1 MSVVQHVDDLLRELL
16 HQGPLEGT
24 RIPVTFETPGP
35 QWAAHRDSP
44 CVNIFLHTLEEDAT
58 RSQSGDIG
66 IVDEDGAVIGYRK
79 PPRYFALSYLVT
91 VWAQTV
97 ADEHRVLGGLLEWCA
112 DTEEL
117 LPPEHDGRR
126 FTMRL
131 RGCAG
136 PESEGGVAARVWSA
150 LGTPPRPAL
159 DLVVT
164 VPLERRA
171 TEAVPA
177 PVRGA
182 TLRFRRLSPSE
193 GETGPRG
200 EDSSDRGPG
209 RPRRN
214 VKEVG

>member
-1 MSVVQHVDDLLRELL
+1 MSVVQHVDDILRELL
-16 HQGPLEGT
+16 RRGPLEGT
-24 RIPVTFETPGP
+24 RIPVTLDTPGP
-35 QWAAHRDSP
+35 EWAAHRDGP
-44 CVNIFLHTLEEDAT
+44 CVNIFLHAVEEDAT
-58 RSQSGDIG
+58 RCQSGDIG

-79 PPRYFALSYLVT
+79 PPRYFTLSYLVT
-91 VWAQTV
+91 VWAQSV
-97 ADEHRVLGGLLEWCA
+97 ADEHRVLGRLLEWCA

-117 LPPEHDGRR
+117 LAPEHDGRR

-131 RGCAG
+131 RGCGG
-136 PESEGGVAARVWSA
+136 PEGEGSVAARVWSA

-171 TEAVPA
+171 TEAAPA
-177 PVRGA
+177 PVHGA
-182 TLRFRRLSPSE
+182 ALRIRRLPPSAE
-193 GETGPRG
+193 QTPRR
-200 EDSSDRGPG
+200 EDAPDRGPG